1 MIRNFRFYTVLIFS
15 IWSFSAHS
23 YGQRSKNRMFRDG
36 TLKELNELA
45 VKQEKDFFFFIWEDE
60 DDALTVYYRDTI
72 LSNRQVS
79 NQMKDRFICVSAQST
94 SEIGVSFSNQLRHTE
109 FPAMMF
115 VGWKKGD
122 ELYTL
127 EGRLEID
134 QVLDQL
140 ERVEYRKPR

>member
-1 MIRNFRFYTVLIFS
+1 M
-15 IWSFSAHS
+15 
-23 YGQRSKNRMFRDG
+23 
-36 TLKELNELA
+36 
-45 VKQEKDFFFFIWEDE
+45 FFFIWEDE
-60 DDALTVYYRDTI
+60 NEGLTSYYRDTI
-72 LSNRQVS
+72 FANRAIA

-94 SEIGVSFSNQLRHTE
+94 SDIGISFSKQLRHTE

-122 ELYTL
+122 ELYSL

-140 ERVEYRKPR
+140 ERIDYRKP